1 MPTYD
6 YECSSCGHKFELFQ
20 SMSAKPQKACPKC
33 SKRTAQRLIGAGGGL
48 IFKGSGFYITD
59 YRNSGSDYKTRTS
72 AESPAKPAA
81 ADKACAAGKATSDCA
96 CAKAEPAKSKPEP
109 AKPKAAAK

>member
-20 SMSAKPQKACPKC
+20 SMSAKPQKSCPNC
-33 SKRTAQRLIGAGGGL
+33 GKRTAQRLIGAGGGL

-59 YRNSGSDYKTRTS
+59 YRSSDYKS
-72 AESPAKPAA
+72 KASSDAPAKPAA
-81 ADKACAAGKATSDCA
+81 DKTCSGGKAKSDCA
-96 CAKAEPAKSKPEP
+96 CAKSAPATPKPVP
-109 AKPKAAAK
+109 SKPKAAAK